1 MGNYKVQKSIV
12 KALNWY
18 KKQEVVRKKPFLEN
32 DSSILSQQLSE
43 TEPNTKLFLLRPEF
57 NRSSKQNVY
66 YNDLFKRYNFFQFQ
80 NNC

>member
-32 DSSILSQQLSE
+32 DSE
-43 TEPNTKLFLLRPEF
+43 KNTQAFSV
-57 NRSSKQNVY
+57 NS
-66 YNDLFKRYNFFQFQ
+66 
-80 NNC
+80 